1 MTDKT
6 DRVALKALAI
16 AAGMIFIL
24 FVGLFV
30 GYLWGAMLL
39 IRTMPQRLQWRPPTT
54 PPLSLLST
62 AKGKRLGS

>member
-1 MTDKT
+1 MTNKT
-6 DRVALKALAI
+6 DRMALKALAI

-30 GYLWGAMLL
+30 GYLWGADAAHKDNAAEASMAAPNDATA
-39 IRTMPQRLQWRPPTT
+39 IP
-54 PPLSLLST
+54 SFD